1 MWGVLS
7 PGQDSEPRDDT
18 SAPRPASR
26 QQGAPCFLILITGLA
41 LPTSLPFDL
50 LLVVKL
56 PTLNYPG
63 LVLKMQEKD
72 FEFSV
77 PTAHEQSLSIR
88 PKLLHH
94 VGSKAFVEN
103 QQQDN

>member
-1 MWGVLS
+1 MTPLLPDLTPVNRGV
-7 PGQDSEPRDDT
+7 
-18 SAPRPASR
+18 
-26 QQGAPCFLILITGLA
+26 PCFLLLITGLA

-77 PTAHEQSLSIR
+77 PTSHEQNLSIC

-94 VGSKAFVEN
+94 MGSKAFVKN
-103 QQQDN
+103 QKQDN

>member
-1 MWGVLS
+1 MGVLS

-18 SAPRPASR
+18 SAPRPDSR
-26 QQGAPCFLILITGLA
+26 QQGVPCFLLITGLA

-77 PTAHEQSLSIR
+77 PTSHEQNLSIC

-94 VGSKAFVEN
+94 MGSKAFVKN
-103 QQQDN
+103 QKQDN